1 MAALPI
7 PSRGLAVPPAAVS
20 ANEVPSRFRDASPAT
35 GVPMACAHCLA
46 LAADAR
52 RREPHERLA
61 LKHTAPLVSASAAG
75 VPFSMLT
82 FECRECGTTWRLYDR
97 ANELFVSWV
106 PQWRPGALG

>member
-1 MAALPI
+1 MTSVAPPPRSKPAPAIRAAC
-7 PSRGLAVPPAAVS
+7 G
-20 ANEVPSRFRDASPAT
+20 
-35 GVPMACAHCLA
+35 HCLA

-61 LKHTAPLVSASAAG
+61 LKHTAPLVSQSAAG

-82 FECRECGTTWRLYDR
+82 FTCRECGTVWRLYDR

-106 PQWRPGALG
+106 PECALEPGPAARGDAPAIG

>member
-7 PSRGLAVPPAAVS
+7 PSRGLAVPPAAVP
-20 ANEVPSRFRDASPAT
+20 ANEVPSRSRDASPAP
-35 GVPMACAHCLA
+35 GVPIACAHCLA

-61 LKHTAPLVSASAAG
+61 LKHTAPLVSESAAG